1 MLPTLNKQK
10 VREYIL
16 KKHLKT
22 DGNLYLS
29 DKLFIANAVLEWI
42 FKNTKNEKVVE
53 VFLKDIELYLEGK
66 KELNWLET
74 HVKWLEKQNNQ
85 KESRV
90 NNDYK
95 KPKE

>member
-1 MLPTLNKQK
+1 MPSLTKET
-10 VREYIL
+10 VRKNIL
-16 KKHLKT
+16 KKHLKS

-29 DKLFIANAVLEWI
+29 EKLFIANAVLDWI
-42 FKNTKNEKVVE
+42 FKNTKNDKVLEIFVND
-53 VFLKDIELYLEGK
+53 VELYLQGK